1 MSTVLRGDCLRGY
14 SPSNKKERSIE
25 LKKGAIT
32 VFTILI
38 TTSILTIGG
47 VMIDLGRIILAEYAV
62 ASMSET
68 ATRSMM
74 ANYDADLVG
83 DYGLFAIEDSKD
95 NKEAF
100 TKYLKRNLNADDNN
114 NATGKSFSLLKL
126 KNASLVE
133 DDISVSFSKP
143 ISDQEVFKEQVKDYH
158 TPRTIVIGV
167 DRIISQVS
175 GLLKN
180 KAVSSLTKGA
190 EEVSNIQEKVVSQE
204 GSAKTKLEMFKRVT
218 SNPEKLVEV
227 KWKNAYNSLEK
238 SIENSIG
245 KKGISAVFNVS
256 NREIFKKR
264 EFTDIMGLDNAADE
278 AIQELDLMLETINQA
293 ESELSSIKADSS
305 VEEYNE
311 YEYYGDD
318 CQDYVE
324 TGTSNDEIA
333 ERVIQIKQNIENA
346 KETINTKKKNFEKYA
361 DDEVVMQ
368 VILSAYEYYSNENMS
383 YEEFLSIVSSN
394 KSSIN
399 NQEILSSVT
408 EMESFLQN
416 SVENK
421 PTDEAKKALEN
432 GRTKCYT
439 GMNKQVDDISN
450 IDVGSIMEIK
460 KTEPKPTNPETDKQ
474 EENAG
479 NIYDDVVKLK
489 NTLVKDNSKY
499 QIYKEGTG
507 NSVVDNIITWIANQ
521 LGIGLF
527 NEIVNTVESF
537 NEDSLGE
544 QIVYASY
551 VMDKTNS
558 ITSSTKRQHY
568 FNFAETEYV
577 LHNYSLEG
585 LNALQS
591 VCDVIKWRF
600 VIDTAYYLVFRS
612 PHAVEGITF
621 LVKLGYSATRGAI
634 QAVEDVFKMVI
645 MGEKIPIVPITN
657 ATTKFLGGQ
666 AISVSYR
673 DHLMIAMIF
682 EGKKVPRMINTINAT
697 VASKAELEGKTKSM
711 TNMYTEAKTKVV
723 VDCDLVFLNIFGFR
737 DILGNVY
744 DGKYRIIK
752 ENTFSY

>member
-1 MSTVLRGDCLRGY
+1 M
-14 SPSNKKERSIE
+14 
-25 LKKGAIT
+25 KKGAIT
-32 VFTILI
+32 IFMILI

-47 VMIDLGRIILAEYAV
+47 VMIDLGRIILAEYTV

-95 NKEAF
+95 NKEVF

-133 DDISVSFSKP
+133 DGISVSFSKP
-143 ISDQEVFKEQVKDYH
+143 ISDQEVFKEQVMDYH

-175 GLLKN
+175 GLLKS

-190 EEVSNIQEKVVSQE
+190 EEVSDIQDKVVSQKD
-204 GSAKTKLEMFKRVT
+204 SANTKLQMFKRVT

-227 KWKNAYNSLEK
+227 KWKNAYKSLEK
-238 SIENSIG
+238 SIKNSVG
-245 KKGISAVFNVS
+245 KKGISAVFNVA
-256 NREIFKKR
+256 NREIFRKR
-264 EFTDIMGLDNAADE
+264 EFSDIMGLDDAADE
-278 AIQELDLMLETINQA
+278 AIRELDLMLETVNQTN
-293 ESELSSIKADSS
+293 SELSSVKADSS

-311 YEYYGDD
+311 YSGDD
-318 CQDYVE
+318 WKNYVD
-324 TGTSNDEIA
+324 TGTSSAEIV
-333 ERVIQIKQNIENA
+333 ERVNQIKQNIENA

-368 VILSAYEYYSNENMS
+368 VILSAYEYYSNEEMS
-383 YEEFLSIVSSN
+383 YEEFLSIVSTN
-394 KSSIN
+394 KSSIK
-399 NQEILSSVT
+399 NQEILSCVT
-408 EMESFLQN
+408 EMEGLLQN
-416 SVENK
+416 SEENK
-421 PTDEAKKALEN
+421 PTDDAKKALEN

-439 GMNKQVDDISN
+439 GMNKQITDISN
-450 IDVGSIMEIK
+450 IDVGTIMEIK
-460 KTEPKPTNPETDKQ
+460 KTEPKPTNPETAEQ
-474 EENAG
+474 EADASD
-479 NIYDDVVKLK
+479 IYNSAVRLK
-489 NTLVKDNSKY
+489 NTLIKDNSKY

-507 NSVVDNIITWIANQ
+507 NSVVDNILTWIANQ
-521 LGIGLF
+521 LGIGAF
-527 NEIVNTVESF
+527 NELVNTVKSF
-537 NEDSLGE
+537 SEDNLGE

-585 LNALQS
+585 LNAIQS

-600 VIDTAYYLVFRS
+600 AIDTAYYLIFRS
-612 PHAVEGITF
+612 PPAAEGITF
-621 LVKLGYSATRGAI
+621 LVKLGYAATRGAI
-634 QAVEDVFKMVI
+634 QAVEDVFKMVV
-645 MGEKIPIVPITN
+645 MGEKIPLVPITS
-657 ATTKFLGGQ
+657 ATTKFLGGS
-666 AISVSYR
+666 AISVSYS

-697 VASKAELEGKTKSM
+697 VASKAELESKTKSL
-711 TNMYTEAKTKVV
+711 TNMYTEAKTKVT